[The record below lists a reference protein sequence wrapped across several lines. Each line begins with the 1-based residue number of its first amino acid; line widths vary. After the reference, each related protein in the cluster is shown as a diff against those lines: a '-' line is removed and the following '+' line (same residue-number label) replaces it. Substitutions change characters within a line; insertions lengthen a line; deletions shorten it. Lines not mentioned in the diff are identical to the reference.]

1 MKKLGFL
8 IASLLFL
15 AGSAVSAQDYKA
27 DNGKSVVAWTGK
39 KISGKHNGKISLKEG
54 TFSVKDNKITAGK
67 FVIDMNSIT
76 CEDLTGGSNER
87 LVGHLKSD
95 DFFSTATFPTST
107 LVVTGSEP
115 FKNNVSQ
122 VTGTL
127 TIKGISH
134 PLTFTVKR
142 EGSNY
147 STTLAIDRTL
157 YDIKYGSGKFFQ
169 NLGDNM
175 IDDNFILE
183 VKIAAGI

>member
-1 MKKLGFL
+1 MRTPGLI
-8 IASLLFL
+8 IASLLLL

-27 DNGKSVVAWTGK
+27 DIGKSVVAWTGK
-39 KISGKHNGKISLKEG
+39 KISGQHNGKIGLKEG
-54 TFSVKDNKITAGK
+54 AFSVKDNKITAGT

-95 DFFSTATFPTST
+95 DFFSTANFATST
-107 LVVTGSEP
+107 LVVTGGEP
-115 FKNNVSQ
+115 FKNNVAQ

-134 PLTFTVKR
+134 PVTFTVKR
-142 EGSNY
+142 EGSTY
-147 STTLAIDRTL
+147 ATTVAVDRTL
-157 YDIKYGSGKFFQ
+157 YNIRYGSGKFFQ

-183 VKIAAGI
+183 VKIVTGI

>member
-8 IASLLFL
+8 IASLIFL

-27 DNGKSVVAWTGK
+27 DNVKSVVAWNGK
-39 KISGKHNGKISLKEG
+39 KISGQHYGKIGLKEG
-54 TFSVKDNKITAGK
+54 AFSVKDNKITSGK

-76 CEDLTGGSNER
+76 CEDLTGGSNEK

-95 DFFSTATFPTST
+95 DFFSTATFATST

-115 FKNNVSQ
+115 FKSNVAR

-134 PLTFTVKR
+134 PVTFDVKR
-142 EGSNY
+142 EGSVY
-147 STTLAIDRTL
+147 STTLAVDRTL
-157 YDIKYGSGKFFQ
+157 YNIRYGSGKFFQ

-175 IDDNFILE
+175 IDDSFTLE
-183 VKIAAGI
+183 VKIAAVN